1 MKMNLFKKSYIAL
14 AIVFVALSSFAQ
26 FASSSAPVVPGE
38 YTDPTNL
45 RRAIKD
51 EMPFETPRDFQFPYF
66 SLYYLKPVVTTE
78 DKVEVDYYVTD
89 WDHSLER
96 MRDRSHRFNI
106 HFKCVTGD
114 GREYSRV
121 KKNVGAGDGK
131 FTFKP
136 FKKGEY
142 NICLWAVD
150 IAKGLESHRVWQRFR
165 VLEPKDLVIPEDK
178 IYKVTNED
186 LKKYEIRNDDNL
198 ATRVLVEVASAPK
211 GTPFNEV
218 FRLAKEAVVKYA
230 NEHPPKKRDGVC
242 GYTIYIPAQEGRI
255 IYNSFRAFHIVY
267 DEGYDTNKV
276 EQAALKTSEGLQK
289 LLDDKA
295 AAGFRKLVLLPGQ
308 YRISPKKPIYLP
320 SNMTF
325 DLNGATIKE
334 NGFTGRSSQM
344 IVLRNVDNT
353 HLINGTLEGDYYEH
367 DYSPKENPEWPF
379 GFVISGESRYC
390 SVENVHVKD
399 ITGYGGCNG
408 HGRKN
413 DRLHAFLAHP
423 GKYSEGALNPK
434 DGSMDASRKN
444 FYTSRFIEMDSAMKS
459 QDDPRLQISKFLGY
473 QGVSSRQWTLT
484 LCWYDKDKKFITSE
498 TLHQYRLVPIPKA
511 AKFLRFTQFNSSL
524 EEANK
529 SQLSVSRQYTP
540 YNCVVKNCVFDRC
553 RCVGYAA
560 SAMQNFLFESNLFTR
575 TGESAARSAFDAE
588 DGWDM
593 MMDTTFRR
601 NVCRDNPGSNSLLC
615 CAGHNFIFEEN
626 ESAIHFYP
634 RTYSVCVRNNN
645 ILTGDYSC
653 DGRTRSGYAR
663 FSGNRYR
670 KSLTVP
676 HSDRRE
682 RGGWDFAFN
691 DFDVGAPATNDNFTV
706 RLSDSARLVNSR
718 FVKRNIM
725 ASKAIGCSFR
735 DCAMFNFS
743 KGHWSGN
750 ELEGCKLSYFR
761 SDNVFDNCSFKGG
774 EISGFLSGTQ
784 TFRNCTFEKVYF
796 GGANGSSVI
805 FENCKFKRGVFKGG
819 YWTKATNLSFKN
831 CTFEVEGDLFFR
843 FGAYSVGNVTFD
855 SCRMIAE
862 KKKGVIFFDI
872 ADWRPSAAGDAV
884 PGKVTVRNC
893 KVSKGFDYIVGCG
906 TIEERGQL
914 YNGKKPTKK
923 IAYEM
928 KTNVFEA
935 RGGKDLGPMPK

>member
-38 YTDPTNL
+38 YTDPTSI
-45 RRAIKD
+45 RKAIKD

-66 SLYYLKPVVTTE
+66 SLYYLKPVVTTKE
-78 DKVEVDYYVTD
+78 SVEVNYYVTD

-96 MRDRSHRFNI
+96 MRDKSHRFDI
-106 HFKCVTGD
+106 HFKCVTSD
-114 GREYSRV
+114 GKEYTRV
-121 KKNVGAGDGK
+121 KKNVSAGDGK

-136 FKKGEY
+136 FKKGEF

-165 VLEPKDLVIPEDK
+165 VLEPEDLVIPEDK

-390 SVENVHVKD
+390 TVENVHVKD

-498 TLHQYRLVPIPKA
+498 TLHQYRLVPIPKE

-560 SAMQNFLFESNLFTR
+560 SAMQNFLFEGNLFTR

-928 KTNVFEA
+928 KANVFEA

>member
-1 MKMNLFKKSYIAL
+1 MNFKISASFILFSM
-14 AIVFVALSSFAQ
+14 ALSSFAQ
-26 FASSSAPVVPGE
+26 FASSSAPVLPGE
-38 YTDPTNL
+38 YTDPTS
-45 RRAIKD
+45 IKKALKV
-51 EMPFETPRDFQFPYF
+51 ELPYETPKDFQFPYF

-106 HFKCVTGD
+106 HFKCVTSNGK
-114 GREYSRV
+114 EYTRV
-121 KKNVGAGDGK
+121 KKNVSAGDGK
-131 FTFKP
+131 FTFKA
-136 FKKGEY
+136 FNKKGEY

-150 IAKGLESHRVWQRFR
+150 IAKGLESHRVWQCFR
-165 VLEPKDLVIPEDK
+165 VVDPEDLVIPEDK

-198 ATRVLVEVASAPK
+198 ATRVLVEVESTPK

-218 FRLAKEAVVKYA
+218 FRLTKEAVVKYA
-230 NEHPPKKRDGVC
+230 NENPPKKRDGVC
-242 GYTIYIPAQEGRI
+242 GYTIYIPAQDGKI

-295 AAGFRKLVLLPGQ
+295 AAGFRRLVLLPGQ
-308 YRISPKKPIYLP
+308 YRISPKKPVYLP

-560 SAMQNFLFESNLFTR
+560 SAMQNFLFEGNLFTR

-691 DFDVGAPATNDNFTV
+691 NFDVGAPATNDNFTV

-735 DCAMFNFS
+735 DCTMFNFS
-743 KGHWSGN
+743 KGRWSGN

-761 SDNVFDNCSFKGG
+761 SDNGFDNCSFKGG

-796 GGANGSSVI
+796 GGANGSTVR

-843 FGAYSVGNVTFD
+843 FGAYSVGEITFD

-906 TIEERGQL
+906 TIEENGQL

-923 IAYEM
+923 ITYEFNR
-928 KTNVFEA
+928 NVFEIKGA
-935 RGGKDLGPMPK
+935 KDLGPMPK

>member
-1 MKMNLFKKSYIAL
+1 
-14 AIVFVALSSFAQ
+14 
-26 FASSSAPVVPGE
+26 
-38 YTDPTNL
+38 
-45 RRAIKD
+45 
-51 EMPFETPRDFQFPYF
+51 
-66 SLYYLKPVVTTE
+66 
-78 DKVEVDYYVTD
+78 
-89 WDHSLER
+89 
-96 MRDRSHRFNI
+96 
-106 HFKCVTGD
+106 
-114 GREYSRV
+114 
-121 KKNVGAGDGK
+121 
-131 FTFKP
+131 
-136 FKKGEY
+136 
-142 NICLWAVD
+142 
-150 IAKGLESHRVWQRFR
+150 
-165 VLEPKDLVIPEDK
+165 
-178 IYKVTNED
+178 
-186 LKKYEIRNDDNL
+186 
-198 ATRVLVEVASAPK
+198 
-211 GTPFNEV
+211 
-218 FRLAKEAVVKYA
+218 
-230 NEHPPKKRDGVC
+230 
-242 GYTIYIPAQEGRI
+242 
-255 IYNSFRAFHIVY
+255 
-267 DEGYDTNKV
+267 
-276 EQAALKTSEGLQK
+276 
-289 LLDDKA
+289 
-295 AAGFRKLVLLPGQ
+295 
-308 YRISPKKPIYLP
+308 
-320 SNMTF
+320 MTF

-413 DRLHAFLAHP
+413 DRLHAFLVHP
-423 GKYSEGALNPK
+423 GKYEEGALNPK
-434 DGSMDASRKN
+434 NGSLSVSRKN

-484 LCWYDKDKKFITSE
+484 LCWYDKDKRFISSE
-498 TLHQYRLVPIPKA
+498 TVYQYRLVPIPKA

-560 SAMQNFLFESNLFTR
+560 SAMQNFLFEGNLFTR

-743 KGHWSGN
+743 KGRWSGN

-872 ADWRPSAAGDAV
+872 ADWRPSAVGDAV

-893 KVSKGFDYIVGCG
+893 KVGKGFDYIVGCG

-928 KTNVFEA
+928 KANVFEA

>member
-1 MKMNLFKKSYIAL
+1 MKMYLFKKSYIAL
-14 AIVFVALSSFAQ
+14 AIVFGALSSFAQ

-51 EMPFETPRDFQFPYF
+51 EAPYETPKDFQFPYI
-66 SLYYLKPVVTTE
+66 SLYYLKPIVTTK
-78 DKVEVDYYVTD
+78 DKIEVDYYVTD
-89 WDHSLER
+89 FDHSLER
-96 MRDRSHRFNI
+96 MRDKSHRFDI
-106 HFKCVTGD
+106 HFKCVTSD
-114 GREYSRV
+114 GKEYSRV

-165 VLEPKDLVIPEDK
+165 VLEPKDLIIPEDK

-198 ATRVLVEVASAPK
+198 ATRVLVEVESAPK

-218 FRLAKEAVVKYA
+218 FRLTKEAVVKYA
-230 NEHPPKKRDGVC
+230 NENPPKKRDGVC
-242 GYTIYIPAQEGRI
+242 GYTIYIPAQEGKI

-267 DEGYDTNKV
+267 DNGYDTNKV

-353 HLINGTLEGDYYEH
+353 HLINGILEGDYYEH

-390 SVENVHVKD
+390 SVENIHVKD

-413 DRLHAFLAHP
+413 DRLHAFLVHP
-423 GKYSEGALNPK
+423 GKHEEGALNPK
-434 DGSMDASRKN
+434 DGSLSAPRKN
-444 FYTSRFIEMDSAMKS
+444 FYTSRFIEINEAMKS
-459 QDDPRLQISKFLGY
+459 QEDPRLQISKFLGY

-484 LCWYDKDKKFITSE
+484 LCWYDKDKKFLTSE
-498 TLHQYRLVPIPKA
+498 TLHQYRLVPIPKDA
-511 AKFLRFTQFNSSL
+511 AFLRYTQFHSSI

-529 SQLSVSRQYTP
+529 PSLCVNRAFTP
-540 YNCVVKNCVFDRC
+540 YNCVIKNCIFERC
-553 RCVGYAA
+553 RCVGYAP
-560 SAMQNFLFESNLFTR
+560 SAMQNFLFEGNLFIR
-575 TGESAARSAFDAE
+575 SGESAARSALDAE

-593 MMDTTFRR
+593 MQDTTFRR
-601 NVCRDNPGSNSLLC
+601 NICRDNPGSNSLLC
-615 CAGHNFIFEEN
+615 CAGQNFIFEEN

-663 FSGNRYR
+663 FANNRYR
-670 KSLTVP
+670 KGLTVQN
-676 HSDRRE
+676 SDMLE
-682 RGGWDFAFN
+682 RGRWDFAFN
-691 DFDVGAPATNDNFTV
+691 DMNFGEPTTNDNFFV
-706 RLSDSARLVNSR
+706 RMSDSARLVNSR
-718 FVKRNIM
+718 FVKREIM
-725 ASKAIGCSFR
+725 ASKAIGCSFKE
-735 DCAMFNFS
+735 CKMFNFMR
-743 KGHWSGN
+743 GHWTGN
-750 ELEGCKLSYFR
+750 ELEGCKLTYFKK
-761 SDNVFDNCSFKGG
+761 DNVFEKCTFKGG
-774 EISGFLSGTQ
+774 EISGFHSGTQ
-784 TFRNCTFEKVYF
+784 TFKNCTFENVYF
-796 GGANGSSVI
+796 GGANGATVK
-805 FENCKFKRGVFKGG
+805 FENCTFKGGVFRSG
-819 YWTKATNLSFKN
+819 YWTKATNLSYKN
-831 CTFEVEGDLFFR
+831 CKFEVEGDLFFR
-843 FGAYSVGNVTFD
+843 FGAYSVGEVSFD
-855 SCRMIAE
+855 FCKMTAA
-862 KKKGVIFFDI
+862 KDKGVIFFDL

-884 PGKVTVRNC
+884 PGKITVRNC
-893 KVSKGFDYIVGCG
+893 KVGKGFDYIVGCG
-906 TIEERGQL
+906 TIKENGQL
-914 YNGKKPTKK
+914 YDRSPTKK
-923 IAYEM
+923 ITYEM
-928 KTNVFEA
+928 KGNVFEVKSSKA
-935 RGGKDLGPMPK
+935 LGPIPK